1 MEKLDKDSVNAE
13 MVNDL
18 LTQGFTLPEAIEFT
32 NQLSGFTGA
41 ITAEVNRLILLAEEI
56 ENEVL

>member
-1 MEKLDKDSVNAE
+1 MKKLDKDSVNAE

-32 NQLSGFTGA
+32 NQLNGVTGA
-41 ITAEVNRLILLAEEI
+41 ITDEVDRLMWLAEEI
-56 ENEVL
+56 EGELL